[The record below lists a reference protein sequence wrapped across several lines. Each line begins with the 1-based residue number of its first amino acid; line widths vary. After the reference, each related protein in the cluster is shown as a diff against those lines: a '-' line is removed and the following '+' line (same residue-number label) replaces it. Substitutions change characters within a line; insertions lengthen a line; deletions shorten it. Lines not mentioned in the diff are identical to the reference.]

1 MEKYTYLILISNV
14 TVVEEGP
21 IESSE
26 QSTFM
31 RVMQGHTKAVRAM
44 AIYAPTNGDRF
55 MLVTGG
61 DDGVALVWDLQTFS
75 IVRRLEGVHT
85 HKIRGVA
92 IYTPA
97 EGPNE
102 QLSSRSNANNAFDA
116 AASKDFK
123 RSAVHAVASDLYSR
137 PLVVTGSDD
146 KTAAVWDLHTGTL
159 IRHLTGAYNKNVFLL
174 IVL

>member
-1 MEKYTYLILISNV
+1 
-14 TVVEEGP
+14 
-21 IESSE
+21 
-26 QSTFM
+26 
-31 RVMQGHTKAVRAM
+31 M

-75 IVRRLEGVHT
+75 IVHRLEGVHT

-97 EGPNE
+97 EGSNE
-102 QLSSRSNANNAFDA
+102 QPSSRSNAFDA

-123 RSAVHAVASDLYSR
+123 RSAVHAVASDLYAR

-159 IRHLTGAYNKNVFLL
+159 IRHLTGGYYVLL
-174 IVL
+174 TSFIALK